1 MFSERCPLPFRGTKP
16 KSPLLITT
24 QGWFYNPCL
33 GLEANDLQF
42 PDSKGFQGL
51 KGFFSGTHGGCKPPA
66 GQAAMRSKCLL
77 VAQSCLTLCDPT
89 DCSSPGSTVHG
100 ILQARTLE
108 WVAILF
114 SKRIFLTQGS
124 NPGLPHCRWREP
136 PGKPLSFK
144 VRREHAL

>member
-1 MFSERCPLPFRGTKP
+1 MTSSSQILRVSKVLKGSSRGGKEAASP
-16 KSPLLITT
+16 SPL
-24 QGWFYNPCL
+24 
-33 GLEANDLQF
+33 GLCRGALQ
-42 PDSKGFQGL
+42 
-51 KGFFSGTHGGCKPPA
+51 PPA

-89 DCSSPGSTVHG
+89 DFSPPGSIVHG

-114 SKRIFLTQGS
+114 SKRIFPTQGS
-124 NPGLPHCRWREP
+124 NQGLPHCRWREP